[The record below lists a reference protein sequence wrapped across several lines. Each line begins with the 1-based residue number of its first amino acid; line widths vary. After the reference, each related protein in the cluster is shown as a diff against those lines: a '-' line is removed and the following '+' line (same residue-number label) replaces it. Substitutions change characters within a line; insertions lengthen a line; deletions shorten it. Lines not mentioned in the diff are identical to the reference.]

1 MKRLNIKQTILIAT
15 VMSALFASAKGTLS
29 RKEMK
34 SWGETYYEYTVVR
47 VDTLQEATFNDPMF
61 EYILD
66 NDIIPTMYEAKVSQD
81 KMLFVTAIDGNIDS
95 LLVSEKHYLRE
106 RGAKFNFTG
115 FMKCRWKT
123 IVIQKEVCDAY
134 CTMLDK
140 TITEVYKYSWNTK
153 PKVYDPIYW
162 EIAIHDDNYHLC
174 GPIIQY
180 VQEKTYNRLENRG
193 QNEKQRKKSTN
204 QTN

>member
-1 MKRLNIKQTILIAT
+1 MKYLSIKLAIFIAAVIST
-15 VMSALFASAKGTLS
+15 LLVSAKGTMT

-47 VDTLQEATFNDPMF
+47 VDTLQEVSFNDPMF

-81 KMLFVTAIDGNIDS
+81 KMLFVTAINGNIDS

-106 RGAKFNFTG
+106 RGAELNFTG

-134 CTMLDK
+134 CTMRDK
-140 TITEVYKYSWNTK
+140 TITKTYKYSWDTA
-153 PKVYDPIYW
+153 PSPDAPIYW
-162 EIAIHDDNYHLC
+162 RIAIHNDSYRLY
-174 GPIIQY
+174 GPIIKY
-180 VQEKTYNRLENRG
+180 IHEKAYNRLENRL
-193 QNEKQRKKSTN
+193 QNE
-204 QTN
+204 